1 MDIKNIIIFLVVFFL
16 VLWLQHNDDKKFGNT
31 EKRISLYDKVK
42 IPLVSALFV
51 ILIKDM
57 DINKCTSFVHSILLV
72 KPSNVTSPDVSI
84 PMPIDNKVLN
94 DIFIGPPD
102 F

>member
-16 VLWLQHNDDKKFGNT
+16 ILWLQHNDDKKFDNT
-31 EKRISLYDKVK
+31 YKRVSLYDKVK

-57 DINKCTSFVHSILLV
+57 DLNKCTSFINSILV
-72 KPSNVTSPDVSI
+72 KPSNNNTPNMNINSPDF
-84 PMPIDNKVLN
+84 NKALN
-94 DIFIGPPD
+94 DIFIGPPN

>member
-16 VLWLQHNDDKKFGNT
+16 VLWLQHNDDKKFGNID
-31 EKRISLYDKVK
+31 KRVSLYDKIK

-57 DINKCTSFVHSILLV
+57 DLNKCTSFVHSVLLI
-72 KPSNVTSPDVSI
+72 KPSNNTPNVSI
-84 PMPIDNKVLN
+84 PMPTPNKALN